1 MKNTE
6 ELISRWKPIIETLN
20 VEERHVEKLATYAQQ
35 HSMLEIERLHN
46 VSFTETT
53 LPYALKVLSKI
64 ENLDKVIIIDTKQ
77 MNYCHAV
84 IFKREELEMPNFKDY
99 CENIMVSSIAN
110 VINDVLKST
119 ENINIYMLFNFD
131 IKFDDEETSKL
142 LTFHNYST
150 T

>member
-1 MKNTE
+1 
-6 ELISRWKPIIETLN
+6 
-20 VEERHVEKLATYAQQ
+20 
-35 HSMLEIERLHN
+35 MLETERLHN